1 MRKKGKVVADQIVNF
16 QESCKLEL
24 LSLQLY
30 LQKLGTLENTDDDA
44 GVRCIFM
51 SFVLGHYHHIVSLQ
65 GKLFSFRCEVLG
77 DKNLI
82 SLFPL

>member
-1 MRKKGKVVADQIVNF
+1 MQTGA
-16 QESCKLEL
+16 S
-24 LSLQLY
+24 QLATVSAE
-30 LQKLGTLENTDDDA
+30 TLENTDNDA

-51 SFVLGHYHHIVSLQ
+51 SFVLGHYLHIVSLQ